1 MFVGRLPYVLEKAD
15 VHHIFEPFGEI
26 LDIKLFRDSTT
37 GKSKGAASVIF
48 RLERDAAS
56 AIAALNRSQ
65 ALRTADS
72 TYHMPLNVKFA
83 REKYV
88 YC

>member
-48 RLERDAAS
+48 HLADLSLQPHA
-56 AIAALNRSQ
+56 
-65 ALRTADS
+65 ADS
-72 TYHMPLNVKFA
+72 KLRVKMP
-83 REKYV
+83 E
-88 YC
+88 